1 MLDID
6 NGKQSLFLKQKTPK
20 NKCAYCQ
27 NKKRLLDKIF
37 CLYNESVKAIHGV
50 SVLKKNKKITKW
62 SVDTHDTYVRSI

>member
-50 SVLKKNKKITKW
+50 SVLKKKIKNYEMECRYT
-62 SVDTHDTYVRSI
+62 

>member
-20 NKCAYCQ
+20 NKCAFCQ

-37 CLYNESVKAIHGV
+37 CLYNESVKAIQSV
-50 SVLKKNKKITKW
+50 SVLKKNKKLRNG
-62 SVDTHDTYVRSI
+62 V

>member
-6 NGKQSLFLKQKTPK
+6 NGKHSLFLKQKTPK

-37 CLYNESVKAIHGV
+37 CLYNESVKAIQSV
-50 SVLKKNKKITKW
+50 SVLKKNKKLRNG
-62 SVDTHDTYVRSI
+62 V

>member
-50 SVLKKNKKITKW
+50 SVLKKKKNYEMECRYT
-62 SVDTHDTYVRSI
+62 